1 MVPGVGVGYI
11 DVLLPNSGR
20 NARRVQFSLRILFVA
35 QQDHWVDCEGMPR
48 WDPGRDQAH
57 G

>member
-1 MVPGVGVGYI
+1 MVPGAGVGYI
-11 DVLLPNSGR
+11 GVLLPNSGR